1 MVDAI
6 TLRYLIGLT
15 MYENLDMHLMNVVTA
30 YLFGSLDNDIYMRI
44 PKEFKIPEIHKSSS

>member
-15 MYENLDMHLMNVVTA
+15 VYENLDMHLMDVVTA
-30 YLFGSLDNDIYMRI
+30 YLYGSLDNHIEMRI
-44 PKEFKIPEIHKSSS
+44 LKGFKIPEIHKSSS